1 MEQPIKINEET
12 NKYFEILESEESSI
26 DQRVEALINL
36 SNFFVDKDFA
46 DSFKYASMATIVTD
60 IPRADACCCLGDR
73 YLMANNIKWAKI
85 WYRHALDDALRV
97 GCDCKYWT
105 YLPLIKFAQIDF
117 LKENYDSAL
126 NLVEALLL
134 MRKDD
139 TEILELKDIILSKMG
154 KK

>member
-1 MEQPIKINEET
+1 MEET
-12 NKYFEILESEESSI
+12 IKKEINKYFEILESEEASI
-26 DQRVEALINL
+26 EQRVEALINL

-60 IPRADACCCLGDR
+60 VPRADACCCLGDR

-85 WYRHALDDALRV
+85 WYRHACDDALRV

-105 YLPLIKFAQIDF
+105 YLPLIKFAQISF
-117 LKENYDSAL
+117 LNKDYDDAL

>member
-1 MEQPIKINEET
+1 MEQPIHINEEI
-12 NKYFEILESEESSI
+12 NKYFEILESEEASI

-73 YLMANNIKWAKI
+73 YL

-105 YLPLIKFAQIDF
+105 YLPLIKFAQISF
-117 LKENYDSAL
+117 LKKDYDEAL

>member
-1 MEQPIKINEET
+1 MEQTIKKED
-12 NKYFEILESEESSI
+12 NKYFEILESEEASI
-26 DQRVEALINL
+26 EQRVEALINL

-60 IPRADACCCLGDR
+60 VPRADACCCLGDR

-85 WYRHALDDALRV
+85 WYRHACDDALRV

-105 YLPLIKFAQIDF
+105 YLPLIKFAQISF
-117 LKENYDSAL
+117 LNKDYDDAL

>member
-1 MEQPIKINEET
+1 MEET
-12 NKYFEILESEESSI
+12 IKKEIDKYFEILESEEASI
-26 DQRVEALINL
+26 DQRVEALIDL

-85 WYRHALDDALRV
+85 WYRHACDDALRV

-105 YLPLIKFAQIDF
+105 YLPLIKFAQISF
-117 LKENYDSAL
+117 LNKDYDDAL

>member
-1 MEQPIKINEET
+1 MKQHFNEEINE
-12 NKYFEILESEESSI
+12 YFKILELEDTSI
-26 DQRVEALINL
+26 DQRIEALINL

-85 WYRHALDDALRV
+85 WYRHASDDALRV

-105 YLPLIKFAQIDF
+105 YLPLMKFAQISF
-117 LKENYDSAL
+117 LKKDYDEAL

-139 TEILELKDIILSKMG
+139 TEILEFKDIILSKMG